1 MKKTILASAIAL
13 ALSSPMVWATTS
25 TIEGQFILDKTMVS
39 AGGRVNLAL
48 LGLDSSGKV
57 DRFGEQQG
65 SVIMAVVNSVKGT
78 VVGGSATPGATP
90 DDQVTPAGGKF
101 ASTVAYVRLMQGNGK
116 VYIDYPADASGEDTL
131 TVFLQERIPS
141 TGGGVE
147 FKNIGSSV
155 VKKVNVAA
163 ASTKPWALD
172 VVEFIPAP
180 ADPRGGKSMVAKA
193 VWELGADEA
202 GSGIM
207 GVMTAGMAGGQFVVK
222 AANPT
227 AAGNVKLMLSNKYS
241 SYEYSG
247 QMIQGQAIITLDDKV
262 VKSSD
267 DVSLGDYDYRVKATF
282 EGETMS
288 SVDLVYPDVL
298 KVYSTGVPR
307 AVSATSTKSRIAKP
321 SSGIEATLTSTANDC
336 QTPGSSGSFPVC
348 QGTVVKIG
356 LLDEFGN
363 ATTNKDGSEIKLLV
377 KDANEVMTNTTL
389 DVSIPAG
396 SATGMAVARTGDL
409 IVGNNKGELLKLGST
424 SVVVSAV
431 DSNNVPISTVS
442 PSQPL
447 AIQVV
452 SDVLMPV
459 VHADFAAGSRIA
471 GTEFNAFTV
480 GIVGGDNV
488 TKTVDPG
495 AIMIKNM
502 ATKEEITVNR
512 KTDGTN
518 IVQALFQ
525 TATSKPSYLL
535 SDKAGVLGQVWI
547 DASGIDRGAATK
559 VELQNAHGEAQM
571 SVMPGKI
578 STDKKYTVKL
588 PEVAFKMF
596 DSYGNKVTPGDENIT
611 GTFTVTSSNGAATY
625 QTGGKNYGVP
635 GRDMGNY
642 HVKVTY
648 DATGAK
654 KFAGDD
660 KIGVQ
665 FTKPGLG
672 SANATIDTTIP
683 GLQELKT
690 IRASIETTT
699 IPVNSEVA
707 MTTEVLDQNGLI
719 YVDADPTKNAVVKIE
734 FNKAGTLTATTAS
747 PAITPTVKQ
756 LKSDGSWVSI
766 SSGESIN
773 FTETKGRKVFMVEA
787 GANVGQFSISFSDA
801 NNTTGVTETKLFN
814 VTQSIKQC
822 SPAPATAGM
831 EVCAVEE
838 TCADAKGVWVPNA
851 GLKAACNAVPEVAAI
866 SGKAATIG
874 KNGDMRDGISATISG
889 GVSVKAQ
896 AFAASVKVGKDKMI
910 DFAGNIQIPAEH
922 QGKDAVLLFA
932 VGIEMPS
939 DKGYTGGGN
948 TIYKALDGTKKSFFD
963 VDLYADAAKWPD
975 EVAKMTS
982 APFGAKVKLGKSVS
996 IDLYKGKLA
1005 DAGVEEA
1012 MFYIFFGYALDD
1024 GMIVYNS
1031 LPIMAE
1037 LTK

>member
-1 MKKTILASAIAL
+1 MKQTILASAIAL
-13 ALSSPMVWATTS
+13 ALASSPAVWAATS
-25 TIEGQFILDKTMVS
+25 TIEGQFILDKTAVS

-57 DRFGEQQG
+57 DRFGEQNG

-78 VVGGSATPGATP
+78 VTGGSATPGALP
-90 DDQVTPAGGKF
+90 DDMVTPAAGKF
-101 ASTVAYVRLMQGNGK
+101 ASTVAYVKLVQGNGK

-141 TGGGVE
+141 TGGGVD
-147 FKNIGSSV
+147 FKPIGSSV

-163 ASTKPWALD
+163 ASTSPWALD
-172 VVEFIPAP
+172 IVEFKPAP
-180 ADPRGGKSMVAKA
+180 ADPRGGSSKVAKT
-193 VWELGADEA
+193 VWELSADEI
-202 GSGIM
+202 GSGIS
-207 GVMTAGMAGGQFVVK
+207 GVMTAGMAGGQFVIK

-227 AAGNVKLMLSNKYS
+227 AAGNVKLTLSNKYNT
-241 SYEYSG
+241 YEYNA
-247 QMIQGQAIITLDDKV
+247 QMIQGQAIVTLDDKIT
-262 VKSSD
+262 KSTD
-267 DVSLGDYDYRVKATF
+267 DALQLDYNYRVKATF
-282 EGETMS
+282 DGETLS

-321 SSGIEATLTSTANDC
+321 SSGIEAILSSTAGDC
-336 QTPGSSGSFPVC
+336 QTPGSNTAFPVC
-348 QGTVVKIG
+348 QGTEVRIG

-377 KDANEVMTNTTL
+377 KDANEVMTGTTL
-389 DVSIPAG
+389 DVSIPAA

-442 PSQPL
+442 SSQPL

-452 SDVLMPV
+452 SDVLMPT
-459 VHADFAAGSRIA
+459 VHADFAAKNQIA

-480 GIVGGDNV
+480 GLVGGDNV
-488 TKTVDPG
+488 VKTVDPG
-495 AIMIKNM
+495 AIMIKNL

-559 VELQNAHGEAQM
+559 VELQNSHGEAQTG
-571 SVMPGKI
+571 VMPGKI

-596 DSYGNKVTPGDENIT
+596 DSYGNKVTPGTEDIT

-635 GRDMGNY
+635 GRDLSNY

-648 DATGAK
+648 DATGAR

-672 SANATIDTTIP
+672 SANATINTTIP

-719 YVDADPTKNAVVKIE
+719 YIDPDTTKNTVVKVE
-734 FNKAGTLTATTAS
+734 FNKAGTITPTTDS
-747 PAITPTVKQ
+747 PAITPTVRQ
-756 LKSDGSWVSI
+756 LKSDGTWVSI
-766 SSGESIN
+766 SSGESVN
-773 FTETKGRKVFMVEA
+773 FTETMGRKVFMVEA

-801 NNTTGVTETKLFN
+801 NNTTGVTETKLFS

-822 SPAPATAGM
+822 SPAPVTEGM
-831 EVCAVEE
+831 EVCAIET
-838 TCADAKGVWVPNA
+838 TCADSKGVWVPNA

-866 SGKAATIG
+866 PGKAATINKDG
-874 KNGDMRDGISATISG
+874 GGRDGISATISG
-889 GVSVKAQ
+889 G
-896 AFAASVKVGKDKMI
+896 ASVEGEAFKAGVTVGKDKTI
-910 DFAGNIQIPAEH
+910 SFAGNIQVPAEH
-922 QGKDAVLLFA
+922 QGKSAVLLFA
-932 VGIEMPS
+932 AGIELPS
-939 DKGYTGGGN
+939 DKGYTGGSS
-948 TIYKALDGTKKSFFD
+948 TFYKAYDGTKKSFFD
-963 VDLYADAAKWPD
+963 IDLYADLTKWPG
-975 EVAKMTS
+975 EVAKLAA
-982 APFGAKVKLGKSVS
+982 APHTAKLTLGKSIS
-996 IDLYKGKLA
+996 IDLYKGNL
-1005 DAGVEEA
+1005 DVGVPEA
-1012 MFYIFFGYALDD
+1012 KFYIFFGYALDD
-1024 GMIVYNS
+1024 GTIVYNS
-1031 LPIMAE
+1031 APVTAE